1 MTPKPLIPMGIEA
14 FKLEESAND
23 NHYAAFFSGYSGYMF
38 DPWEMDALKAAL
50 REEWCD
56 STPVLKA
63 SITDSQVG
71 DGMWSVTSGGISIG
85 TKNAKSI

>member
-1 MTPKPLIPMGIEA
+1 MTPKPLIPIGIEA

-38 DPWEMDALKAAL
+38 DPWEMNALKAAL
-50 REEWCD
+50 LEEWCD
-56 STPVLKA
+56 KYPGPK
-63 SITDSQVG
+63 SIYTDSQVG